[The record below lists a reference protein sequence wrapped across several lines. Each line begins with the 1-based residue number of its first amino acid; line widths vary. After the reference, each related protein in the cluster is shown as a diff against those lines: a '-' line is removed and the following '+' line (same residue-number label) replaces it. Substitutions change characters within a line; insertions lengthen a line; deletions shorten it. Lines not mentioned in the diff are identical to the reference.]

1 MTLDYEKTKCPK
13 CGATLQNVVLT
24 VEPPIHLAK
33 CPECGFEKRVEP
45 YGKPPLGCSPYYV
58 NISARIC
65 DLCDAI
71 KRHATG
77 TGTHNKVLLW
87 AKEIIYLNEM
97 DRSLKHDEKQRTW
110 VENRDGTLR
119 EAE

>member
-1 MTLDYEKTKCPK
+1 M
-13 CGATLQNVVLT
+13 
-24 VEPPIHLAK
+24 
-33 CPECGFEKRVEP
+33 
-45 YGKPPLGCSPYYV
+45 
-58 NISARIC
+58 
-65 DLCDAI
+65 CDAI